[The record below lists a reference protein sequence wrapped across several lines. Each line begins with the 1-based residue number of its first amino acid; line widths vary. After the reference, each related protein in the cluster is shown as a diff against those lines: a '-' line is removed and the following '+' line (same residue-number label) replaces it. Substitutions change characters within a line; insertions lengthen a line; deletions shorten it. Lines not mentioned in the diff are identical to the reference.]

1 MLGQHVVLRDEE
13 RPVKMFEQNE
23 RAPDD
28 LFDEN
33 GLRLGE
39 LHQRNLDD
47 FKFCR
52 AIACRL

>member
-33 GLRLGE
+33 GLGLGK

-47 FKFCR
+47 FGFCR
-52 AIACRL
+52 DIACRL